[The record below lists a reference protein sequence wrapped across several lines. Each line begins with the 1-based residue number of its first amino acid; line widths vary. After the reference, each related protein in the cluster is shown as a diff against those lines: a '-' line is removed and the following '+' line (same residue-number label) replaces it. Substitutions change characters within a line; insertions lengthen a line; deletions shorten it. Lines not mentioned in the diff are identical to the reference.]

1 MYEQA
6 MLRELIREFMDETQQ
21 VEQTYAGLAKEGDG
35 ALHVQ
40 AQQLMREKQRHLALS
55 ERLLEIVG

>member
-1 MYEQA
+1 MFEQA

-21 VEQTYAGLAKEGDG
+21 VEQTYAGLAQEGDP
-35 ALHVQ
+35 ARRAE
-40 AQQLMREKQRHLALS
+40 AQQLMREKQRHLELS